1 MIFTVKYC
9 FIVEPEYTTSE
20 VVVKV
25 EQIDSEE
32 QQNVTV
38 ETLAPV
44 PFLSELSS
52 REDLLVTFTPE
63 EQDDPNS
70 LPFAKLVN
78 WTVQKQSDKGSNPVI
93 CCNFELDSERV
104 MEMDQLPVLELN
116 VSTKDGLKKHSHS
129 TVLQMGNFI
138 NKF

>member
-1 MIFTVKYC
+1 M
-9 FIVEPEYTTSE
+9 EPEYTTSE

-63 EQDDPNS
+63 EQDDPDS
-70 LPFAKLVN
+70 LPLAKLVN
-78 WTVQKQSDKGSNPVI
+78 WTVQEQSDKGSNPVI

-138 NKF
+138 NNV